1 MKGSHKLMQLMQ
13 LVHVAERTG
22 FLEQHSNGRLRAGL
36 SNTHIPRGSSFQNLA
51 ATVFL

>member
-22 FLEQHSNGRLRAGL
+22 FMEQHSNERSGADL
-36 SNTHIPRGSSFQNLA
+36 SNTHIPRDSSFQNLA